1 MKNTLFVLQEKS
13 KGESNLDIKQHR
25 NHLYFFKIRTKF
37 LSIKNINLK
46 KSFKRLV
53 YLVNNLCIQMYEK
66 LVILSPFLIPTKK
79 N

>member
-46 KSFKRLV
+46 KSFIRFV
-53 YLVNNLCIQMYEK
+53 YLVNNFVYTNVRK
-66 LVILSPFLIPTKK
+66 TGYYFPFSHPY
-79 N
+79 